1 MARLVLLQYLITLGW
16 ALTGA
21 ISMAIGLAL
30 AMRIF
35 TALTPGINEV
45 EELKKGNIS
54 VAIVLAA
61 AILAMGI
68 VVAITVMP
76 EALAPGVKH

>member
-1 MARLVLLQYLITLGW
+1 MARMVLLQYLITLGW

-30 AMRIF
+30 ALRLF
-35 TALTPGINEV
+35 TVLTPGINEV
-45 EELKKGNIS
+45 EELKKGNLG
-54 VAIVLAA
+54 VAIVLGAV
-61 AILAMGI
+61 IIAMGI

-76 EALAPGVKH
+76 EALVPAAAR